1 MTKTPAVKQDDTE
14 PATNPIHP
22 RPLFPNLFIPRRGPI
37 RYDPNVPSSTSK
49 LKLSPA
55 NFTSTDSS
63 TPADGPPT
71 SVLVTG
77 NEATR
82 LAEVAR
88 ATYKKKRGGD
98 GRVSKGTKE
107 MTEARRREKMGKEQ
121 RKRWA
126 KLPKVMRR

>member
-1 MTKTPAVKQDDTE
+1 MTQTPAVKQDDTK
-14 PATNPIHP
+14 PATIPTHP

-55 NFTSTDSS
+55 NFTSTDSCNP
-63 TPADGPPT
+63 TEGPPT

-77 NEATR
+77 DEAAR
-82 LAEVAR
+82 LAEVTR

-98 GRVSKGTKE
+98 GRVSKVTQE
-107 MTEARRREKMGKEQ
+107 MTEARRREKMVKEQ